1 MASYFSYNVSRKYIV
16 SMMKMFNNVRTQ
28 RMVDNE
34 IIENKVPVVWGSK
47 ERNVMINDDAYQ
59 VGLTARLPRMAL
71 TLDGLQYDAARKINR
86 LAKRVTKLSEIT
98 NAEQYPPV
106 PYNYEFTLHI
116 MTKTID
122 DYFQIIEQ
130 IVPFFNPVRNIDVVE
145 IPGTE
150 PSSIKVSI
158 GNIQFEPDM
167 DYEQMGDMRL
177 VKGSISFILQGNV
190 YIPIRTTNT
199 IINEIFVRYYST
211 LKTDQDNFDEFLI
224 SDQDADPT
232 DIEVTMTHAAGV
244 PVIP

>member
-16 SMMKMFNNVRTQ
+16 SMMKMFSNIKTQ
-28 RMVDNE
+28 RIVDDQ
-34 IIENKVPVVWGSK
+34 ILENKVPVVWGSK
-47 ERNVMINDDAYQ
+47 ERNVLLNDDAYQ
-59 VGLTARLPRMAL
+59 VGLTTRIPRLAL
-71 TLDGLQYDAARKINR
+71 TLDGLQYDSARKINR
-86 LAKRVTKLSEIT
+86 LAKQVTQLTEIT

-145 IPGTE
+145 IPGTS

-158 GNIQFEPDM
+158 NAVQFEPDM

-177 VKGSISFILQGNV
+177 VRGSISFTLQGNV
-190 YIPIRTTNT
+190 YMPIRTSNT
-199 IINEIFVRYYST
+199 IIHEIFVRYYNS
-211 LKTDQDNFDEFLI
+211 LKADQDNFDEFLI
-224 SDQDADPT
+224 ADLDADPT
-232 DIEVTMTHAAGV
+232 DIEVVMTHAADSST
-244 PVIP
+244 IH